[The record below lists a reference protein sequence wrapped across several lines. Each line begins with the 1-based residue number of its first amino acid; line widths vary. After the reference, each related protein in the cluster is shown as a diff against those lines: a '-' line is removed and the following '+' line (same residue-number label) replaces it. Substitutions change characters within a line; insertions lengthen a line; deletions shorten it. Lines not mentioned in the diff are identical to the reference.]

1 MKHPFARL
9 GTLIVL
15 AILCLVP
22 AHAQKKSKKDYLITI
37 KTDLGSMHMILFDKA
52 PLHKANFIKLAKNKQ
67 YDGLLFHRVIESFM
81 IQGGDP
87 NSRNAEPGTP
97 LGSGSVGY
105 RLPAEFHPDLFHRKG
120 AVAAAR
126 DNNPEKESSGCQFY
140 IVQGKK
146 WSEADLKKQVERSQQ
161 RDYTPRTPTD
171 EQKKVYLS
179 EGGSPHLDG
188 NYTVFGQVI
197 DGLGVIDS
205 IASQSTD
212 PRNRPLNNISMT
224 VSVEKTKKKKI
235 TRQYGYVFE

>member
-1 MKHPFARL
+1 MKHVFGRL
-9 GTLIVL
+9 VILLVV
-15 AILCLVP
+15 ASLCLVP
-22 AHAQKKSKKDYLITI
+22 AHAQRKSKKDYLVTI
-37 KTDLGSMHMILFDKA
+37 KTDFGSMQIILSDKA
-52 PLHKANFIKLAKNKQ
+52 PLHKANFIKLAQNKQ

-105 RLPAEFHPDLFHRKG
+105 RIPAEFHPDLFHKKG
-120 AVAAAR
+120 AIAAAR

-146 WSEADLKKQVERSQQ
+146 WSETDLKKQVERSRQG
-161 RDYTPRTPTD
+161 DYTPRTLTE
-171 EQKKVYLS
+171 EQTQVYLN

-197 DGLGVIDS
+197 DGLNVIDS
-205 IASQSTD
+205 IASQTTG
-212 PRNRPLNNISMT
+212 PRDRPLKNISMM

-235 TRQYGYVFE
+235 TKQYGYVFE